1 MLYVCVHFSIAKNP
15 VCLSITLAI
24 INTGMSVCVRS
35 TFSTSHHQELQERGC
50 AVPVWLDG
58 GSVEESLD
66 KDCVYVLESFDC
78 DCYSVLHGKYR

>member
-1 MLYVCVHFSIAKNP
+1 MFYVCVHFSIAKNP
-15 VCLSITLAI
+15 VCLSITI
-24 INTGMSVCVRS
+24 RSYHKHWYVSVHS
-35 TFSTSHHQELQERGC
+35 MFSISHHQELQERGC

>member
-1 MLYVCVHFSIAKNP
+1 MCTFEYCKESCVFEHHRSYHKHWYVS
-15 VCLSITLAI
+15 
-24 INTGMSVCVRS
+24 VRS
-35 TFSTSHHQELQERGC
+35 MFSTSHHQELQERGC

>member
-1 MLYVCVHFSIAKNP
+1 MFSI
-15 VCLSITLAI
+15 
-24 INTGMSVCVRS
+24 
-35 TFSTSHHQELQERGC
+35 SHHQELQERGC